1 MATESSLCKHTDK
14 LYDIFLIKV
23 RLLNFTPQPLPL
35 PHKKPKTNEHK
46 NSNKTKTIKP
56 PLKTYKKYPKISNQK
71 YNRNK
76 SQSYITS
83 LLQ

>member
-1 MATESSLCKHTDK
+1 MATVSSLCKHTDK

-23 RLLNFTPQPLPL
+23 RLLNFTPPPLPL

-56 PLKTYKKYPKISNQK
+56 PLKNLQKIPQNKQSKIQQK
-71 YNRNK
+71 
-76 SQSYITS
+76 QI
-83 LLQ
+83 